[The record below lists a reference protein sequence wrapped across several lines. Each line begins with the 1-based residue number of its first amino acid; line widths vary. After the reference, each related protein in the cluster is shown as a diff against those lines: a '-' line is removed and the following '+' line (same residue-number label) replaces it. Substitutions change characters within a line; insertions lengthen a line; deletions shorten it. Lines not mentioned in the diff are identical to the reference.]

1 TESVWPTVA
10 HPARTI
16 ERRFCLAFAG
26 LAETALGSHASALE
40 RFARAREE
48 MDRHGVIFS
57 WHVRLMVEQGVT
69 HCLLASA
76 DLRRAQP
83 QAECFLELTLAT
95 ADRMFQGLAW
105 EANARIAMAE
115 SDLARAEV
123 CIGKAVAAIEGFEVP
138 HATWRVHATAAECA
152 ERAGNRRAARR
163 H

>member
-1 TESVWPTVA
+1 
-10 HPARTI
+10 
-16 ERRFCLAFAG
+16 
-26 LAETALGSHASALE
+26 
-40 RFARAREE
+40 REE

-69 HCLLASA
+69 DCLLASG

-83 QAECFLELTLAT
+83 QAERFLELTLAT

-163 H
+163 HRELSRATILELADSLRAEEPLRNTFLSAPVIRVLF